1 MRSLAFVVVA
11 VTCTAGARAQGRSN
25 PPPLP
30 PVQAIGAWTPVPEL
44 PGMGRPVD
52 TAAVALRRRALA
64 ARIGRGVALIPAAHE
79 RDVERDYVQ
88 DNDFRQTNTFF
99 YLTEL
104 ETQDAWLLIVAGGE
118 AATTVLFLPP
128 RTPSQE
134 RWTGLRLG
142 PDSTAAR
149 LSGIGRVLPTDS
161 LDRMLAALFRASG
174 PIYAP
179 LDVTTRDEPRL
190 KEMVF
195 SGRDVRNLRPLV
207 DSMRLVKDGD
217 EIARMRKAID
227 ISAAGHVAAMQ
238 AARPGVW
245 EYELEAA
252 LEAAFRRNGADRLGY
267 PSIVGSGPN
276 STTLHYDVNRRQ
288 TRDGDL
294 VVVDAGAEWG
304 QYTADVTRTFPVN
317 GKRAGHVG
325 RVLSPLGPR
334 IHDDQVAVSCL
345 APVHVVVQRG
355 AVRAAPHDRR
365 IAEAVRAV
373 AAEGGLQGGLEL
385 VLPHA
390 GARRLH
396 RGDMSRRPD
405 VDRLAHP
412 RNLIGILEEPHRV
425 DQRAEVADVAPG
437 EHQLLEAR
445 FVPRG
450 DVERHVDGPGR
461 AEQRRRKHPVE
472 RVGGEHAADA
482 GEPRRRAVGPEP
494 ETGPALLRGGT
505 RRQEEHRRRRLAAR
519 HDPQPRS
526 LGLELRQVE
535 EGIGLTEIVVLDV
548 VTLEV
553 PLVRRGNE
561 S

>member
-1 MRSLAFVVVA
+1 
-11 VTCTAGARAQGRSN
+11 
-25 PPPLP
+25 
-30 PVQAIGAWTPVPEL
+30 
-44 PGMGRPVD
+44 MGRPVD

-64 ARIGRGVALIPAAHE
+64 ARIGLGVALIPAAHE
-79 RDVERDYVQ
+79 RNVERDYVQ

-149 LSGIGRVLPTDS
+149 LCGIGRVLPTDS

-190 KEMVF
+190 KELVF

-245 EYELEAA
+245 EYELEAV

-317 GKRAGHVG
+317 GKFTPRQKAIYDL
-325 RVLSPLGPR
+325 VLTTQQTAFDSTRPGAT
-334 IHDDQVAVSCL
+334 VAQL
-345 APVHVVVQRG
+345 N
-355 AVRAAPHDRR
+355 R
-365 IAEAVRAV
+365 IAREYLRAHSGTLCGAQSCDGYFIHGLGHWLGMDVHDVGDYGTPLKPGMVLTLEPGIYLPAESLGVRIEDDVLVTATG
-373 AAEGGLQGGLEL
+373 AEWLSAKAPKTTVEIE
-385 VLPHA
+385 
-390 GARRLH
+390 RL
-396 RGDMSRRPD
+396 MSRPSRP
-405 VDRLAHP
+405 
-412 RNLIGILEEPHRV
+412 
-425 DQRAEVADVAPG
+425 
-437 EHQLLEAR
+437 
-445 FVPRG
+445 
-450 DVERHVDGPGR
+450 
-461 AEQRRRKHPVE
+461 
-472 RVGGEHAADA
+472 
-482 GEPRRRAVGPEP
+482 
-494 ETGPALLRGGT
+494 
-505 RRQEEHRRRRLAAR
+505 
-519 HDPQPRS
+519 
-526 LGLELRQVE
+526 
-535 EGIGLTEIVVLDV
+535 
-548 VTLEV
+548 
-553 PLVRRGNE
+553 
-561 S
+561 

>member
-1 MRSLAFVVVA
+1 
-11 VTCTAGARAQGRSN
+11 
-25 PPPLP
+25 
-30 PVQAIGAWTPVPEL
+30 
-44 PGMGRPVD
+44 MGRPVD

-142 PDSTAAR
+142 PDTTAAR

-190 KEMVF
+190 KELVF

-227 ISAAGHVAAMQ
+227 ISAAGHIAAMQ

-317 GKRAGHVG
+317 GKFTPRQKAIYDL
-325 RVLSPLGPR
+325 VLTTQQTAFDSTRPGAT
-334 IHDDQVAVSCL
+334 VAQL
-345 APVHVVVQRG
+345 N
-355 AVRAAPHDRR
+355 R
-365 IAEAVRAV
+365 IAREYLRAHSGTLCGAQSCDGYFIHGLGHWLGMDVHDVGDYGTPLKPGMVLTLEPGIYLPAESLGVRIEDDVLVTATG
-373 AAEGGLQGGLEL
+373 AEWLSAKAPKTTVEIE
-385 VLPHA
+385 
-390 GARRLH
+390 RL
-396 RGDMSRRPD
+396 MSRPSRP
-405 VDRLAHP
+405 
-412 RNLIGILEEPHRV
+412 
-425 DQRAEVADVAPG
+425 
-437 EHQLLEAR
+437 
-445 FVPRG
+445 
-450 DVERHVDGPGR
+450 
-461 AEQRRRKHPVE
+461 
-472 RVGGEHAADA
+472 
-482 GEPRRRAVGPEP
+482 
-494 ETGPALLRGGT
+494 
-505 RRQEEHRRRRLAAR
+505 
-519 HDPQPRS
+519 
-526 LGLELRQVE
+526 
-535 EGIGLTEIVVLDV
+535 
-548 VTLEV
+548 
-553 PLVRRGNE
+553 
-561 S
+561 